1 MHSQLVQQPAQAQV
15 LKQEQ
20 VLAQEWERERVLVP
34 ELQRE
39 RRLVLAHFLRHLQ
52 LQSQFLLQQC
62 HLREHEFR

>member
-1 MHSQLVQQPAQAQV
+1 V
-15 LKQEQ
+15 LKLEQ
-20 VLAQEWERERVLVP
+20 VLAQEWERVLVP

-39 RRLVLAHFLRHLQ
+39 RRLVLAHFLRHPQ